1 MAHLFTSSTTLEV
14 GTPPPSCTRSSFNVL
29 FHRFVDLSA
38 ERGQCVHS
46 PEFEHNG
53 RKWRLL
59 FYPGG
64 DSAASE
70 GFVSVYLELR
80 SEGSYIKGVWGWGD
94 FMKRSEILDHR
105 SLLDINGTLAVVVS
119 MTMKEERLSV
129 QPFVPKNISSDLMKG
144 LLFDEDTAD

>member
-1 MAHLFTSSTTLEV
+1 MAVAIDRSFRSLAAQNITIQNNRETEEMAHLFTSSTTLEV

-29 FHRFVDLSA
+29 FHRFVDISA

-53 RKWRLL
+53 RKWRLR

-64 DSAASE
+64 DNAASE

-80 SEGSYIKGVWGWGD
+80 SEGSCEVA
-94 FMKRSEILDHR
+94 F
-105 SLLDINGTLAVVVS
+105 DIFFRA
-119 MTMKEERLSV
+119 
-129 QPFVPKNISSDLMKG
+129 
-144 LLFDEDTAD
+144 